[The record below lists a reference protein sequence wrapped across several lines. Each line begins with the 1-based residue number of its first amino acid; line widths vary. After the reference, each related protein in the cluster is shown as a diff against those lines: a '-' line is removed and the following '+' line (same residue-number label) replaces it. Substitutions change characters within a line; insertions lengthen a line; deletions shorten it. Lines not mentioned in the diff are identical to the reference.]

1 MSGTGDKPRPADAR
15 GAGRPRY
22 ALPSDLA
29 GSLRH
34 LDDGQLNRLLR
45 AVTEEA
51 RRRGRPTEDE
61 LPPPPRSGSDKAPG
75 RVSPGGGKT
84 KAQPLPI
91 PPGQAKV
98 IRAALEAGV
107 KPATI
112 ARQFRSSRAQVEQ
125 LLGKPTRGRR

>member
-51 RRRGRPTEDE
+51 RRRGRPTGDE
-61 LPPPPRSGSDKAPG
+61 CPPPPRSGSGKASGPL
-75 RVSPGGGKT
+75 SPGGGKT
-84 KAQPLPI
+84 KARPLPI

-112 ARQFRSSRAQVEQ
+112 ARQFRISRAQVEQ

>member
-15 GAGRPRY
+15 GTGRPRY

-61 LPPPPRSGSDKAPG
+61 RPPPPRSGSGKASGPL
-75 RVSPGGGKT
+75 SPGGGKT
-84 KAQPLPI
+84 KARPLPI

-112 ARQFRSSRAQVEQ
+112 ARQFRISRAQVEQ
-125 LLGKPTRGRR
+125 LLGKPTRGKR